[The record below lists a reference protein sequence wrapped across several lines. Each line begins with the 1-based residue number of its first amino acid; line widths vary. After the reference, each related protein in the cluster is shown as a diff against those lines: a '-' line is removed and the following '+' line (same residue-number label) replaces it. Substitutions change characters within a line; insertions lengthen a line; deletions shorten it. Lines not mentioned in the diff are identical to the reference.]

1 MNMGLIFDCDGVVV
15 DLEID
20 RHRRAFNQVW
30 HELGIAWEWSAENYA
45 KALAVSGGRERLARL
60 QNDPGFRQAFV
71 VPDDPREWELIVA
84 NWHRRKTEIYVEMVH
99 DGVVPRSGVRRLAR
113 EALRQGWRVGIA
125 SAGARAS
132 VNAVVRAALG
142 PELSRRLTVV
152 TGEDVSTKKPAP
164 DVYLATSDAMGLRPG
179 DCVVI
184 EDTRNGL
191 MAATAAGMTCLITPT
206 GLSLHD
212 DFSEAD
218 LVVRE
223 LGEPGM
229 TAQITLGG
237 RCGGLARS
245 HLTLGD
251 LTDLMSV
258 SQSTT

>member
-1 MNMGLIFDCDGVVV
+1 MTGLIFDCDGVLV

-30 HELGIAWEWSAENYA
+30 RELGIPWEWSVADYA
-45 KALAVSGGRERLARL
+45 KALVVSGGRERLSRL
-60 QNDPGFRQAFV
+60 QNDPRFRQVFP
-71 VPDDPREWELIVA
+71 VPDDAGEWDETVA
-84 NWHRRKTEIYVEMVH
+84 NWHRRKTEIYVGMVH
-99 DGVVPRSGVRRLAR
+99 DGIVPRSGVRRLAGA
-113 EALRQGWRVGIA
+113 ALRQGWCVGIA

-132 VNAVVRAALG
+132 VTAVVRAVLG
-142 PELSRRLTVV
+142 AELLRRLIMV
-152 TGEDVSTKKPAP
+152 TGEDVPSKKPAP
-164 DVYLATSDAMGLRPG
+164 DVYLATSAAMGLEPG
-179 DCVVI
+179 NCIVI

-191 MAATAAGMTCLITPT
+191 MAATAAGMTCVITPT
-206 GLSLHD
+206 RLSLHD
-212 DFSEAD
+212 DFKEAD

-229 TAQITLGG
+229 RSQITLGG

-258 SQSTT
+258 SRAMT